1 MEGRKVASVFSDCVV
16 LEKFSLTFWV
26 YAVIIDFICI
36 SDLREGGRE
45 GEGKRE
51 GWRRERARD
60 RELMKAFGR
69 HYILLASE
77 MGSKRKV

>member
-1 MEGRKVASVFSDCVV
+1 MEGRKVASVFSDCAV

-45 GEGKRE
+45 RE
-51 GWRRERARD
+51 IERDRDERER
-60 RELMKAFGR
+60 ETE
-69 HYILLASE
+69 S
-77 MGSKRKV
+77 